1 VKLVIFGL
9 SVSSSWG
16 NGHAT
21 LWRGLIAAL
30 GRLGHD
36 VLFFERDV
44 AYYASHRDLDELPG
58 GQLVLYRTWD
68 GIALEARRAVTAC
81 DAAIV
86 TSYCPDGIA
95 ACELVLS
102 APAPRTLFYDLD
114 TPVTLERLARGERV
128 EYLPPDGLGGFDL
141 VLSYTGGATLDELRT
156 RLGARAVAPLYG
168 SVDPSVHRPAPRDAR
183 FDGHA
188 SYLGTYAADRQR
200 GVETLLLDP
209 ARRLPAH
216 RFVVGGPMYPPSI
229 AWPPNVRVLDHV
241 APGCHAAFYGSS
253 PLTLSLTRASMAE
266 RGWCPSGRLF
276 EAAACGVPVLSDWWP
291 GLDDFF
297 IPGEE
302 ILVAKSSDDA
312 LVALTRPRRELAR
325 IGRAAQARALSCHT
339 AARRAEELIALI
351 DEGGAHVGHHSGSRH
366 REPDSAVGVLE
377 GAASRR

>member
-1 VKLVIFGL
+1 MKLAIFGL

-44 AYYASHRDLDELPG
+44 AYYAGHRDLDELPG
-58 GQLVLYRTWD
+58 GQLVLYRDWD
-68 GIALEARRAVTAC
+68 AIALEARRAVAAC

-102 APAPRTLFYDLD
+102 ARPPRTLFYDLD

-128 EYLPPDGLGGFDL
+128 EYLPAEGLGGFDL
-141 VLSYTGGATLDELRT
+141 VLSYTGGAALDELRT

-168 SVDPSVHRPAPRDAR
+168 SVDPRVHRPAPRDAR
-183 FDGHA
+183 FDADA

-216 RFVVGGPMYPPSI
+216 RFVVGGPMYPQSI

-241 APGCHAAFYGSS
+241 APADHAPFYGSS
-253 PLTLSLTRASMAE
+253 PLTLSLTRAPMAA

-276 EAAACGVPVLSDWWP
+276 EAAACGVPVLSDWWR

-302 ILVAKSSDDA
+302 ILVAKNGDDA

-325 IGRAAQARALSCHT
+325 VGCAAQARALSCHT

-351 DEGGAHVGHHSGSRH
+351 AEGGTHVGHHSGSRH
-366 REPDSAVGVLE
+366 REPDSAAGLLE